1 MRKKKAV
8 LVTLGGVV
16 AVAAFGLGLYS
27 CSDQAADRAER
38 EAKAVAMT
46 NEAVALT
53 REYATAL
60 QGALK
65 GALESSGP
73 VGAMEFCGKE
83 APGIAQ
89 EASKRTGWKIARTS
103 LKPRNPKAK
112 PDDYEKQV
120 LEDFA
125 ASLAGGVPASSLRR
139 AEVVYESG
147 ERVFRYMQAI
157 PTAEMCL
164 TCHGSDLKPEV
175 SARINELYPKD
186 QATGFKQGD
195 LRGAFTLS
203 KKL

>member
-1 MRKKKAV
+1 M
-8 LVTLGGVV
+8 TLGGAV

-27 CSDQAADRAER
+27 CSDQAADKASR
-38 EAKAVAMT
+38 EAQAAAMT
-46 NEAVALT
+46 SEAVALT
-53 REYATAL
+53 REYGTAL

-89 EASKRTGWKIARTS
+89 EASNRSGWKIARTS
-103 LKPRNPKAK
+103 LKPRNPKSE
-112 PDDYEKQV
+112 PDEYEKQV
-120 LEDFA
+120 MEEFA
-125 ASLAGGVPASSLRR
+125 ASLAGGTPLASLRR
-139 AEVVYESG
+139 AEVVYVSG
-147 ERVFRYMQAI
+147 ERVFRYMQPI

-175 SARINELYPKD
+175 SAKIQELYPKD
-186 QATGFKQGD
+186 KATGYKAGE
-195 LRGAFTLS
+195 LRGAFSLS